1 MRFYAL
7 SCVILLIAADK
18 ARRGPGVKAG
28 KDAVF
33 DFDAALAM
41 ARRLYA
47 LAGSLTAA
55 TSRRQALAQAAQRSF
70 AGAYA
75 GQFAARMSVEQD
87 NVASVAAGLRQDAG
101 DLAQMWAQAMD
112 NRNRL
117 AYAHH
122 VDALKTRRDELHQ
135 ITDWL
140 TGGFHYPP
148 EPGAVSV
155 PQPPGFAATAAPVRY
170 LSPTG

>member
-1 MRFYAL
+1 M
-7 SCVILLIAADK
+7 
-18 ARRGPGVKAG
+18 KAG
-28 KDAVF
+28 KDAGF

-55 TSRRQALAQAAQRSF
+55 TARRQALAQAAQRSF

-75 GQFAARMSVEQD
+75 EQFAARMHLEQD
-87 NVASVAAGLRQDAG
+87 NATSVAAGLRQDAE
-101 DLAQMWAQAMD
+101 DLAQMWAKAMD

-122 VDALKTRRDELHQ
+122 VDALKAQRDEVQQ
-135 ITDWL
+135 IRDWL

-148 EPGAVSV
+148 EPASVCV
-155 PQPPGFAATAAPVRY
+155 PQPPGFAPTAAPVRY